1 MLYYFFS
8 VTNQSTFDIIIIL
21 PAVPLTNNYD
31 ERRLDMNNT
40 TSVLKE
46 RADKS
51 KKIEEAAELF
61 SRLSDKQK
69 DAMIKLVKE
78 LSKQNK

>member
-1 MLYYFFS
+1 
-8 VTNQSTFDIIIIL
+8 
-21 PAVPLTNNYD
+21 
-31 ERRLDMNNT
+31 MNKT
-40 TSVLKE
+40 TSIPKE
-46 RADKS
+46 RTDKS
-51 KKIEEAAELF
+51 KKVEEAAELF